1 VVFRTRMTGVELTR
15 IPIPCRRDRYSELE
29 GPDTGWPT
37 PEPPH
42 RINQIYLEPLLL
54 AHAVKQE
61 GLSLLSRTRLF
72 DFEQDDHG
80 VLVSL
85 EDLDTQEVRQ
95 LRVRYLVGCDGG
107 SSGVRKK
114 MGAQLQGTEVI
125 QRVQSTH
132 IRAPQLAALLPG
144 KLAWCY
150 YSVNPDRC
158 GTVFAIDGQETW
170 LVHNHLNAQ
179 ELEFDSVDRD
189 KSIRHIL
196 GVGPDFEYQ
205 IITKEDWVGRR
216 LVANRFRH
224 GKVFLAGDAA
234 HLWVPY
240 AGYGMNAGIA
250 DATNLAWLLSARVKG
265 WADESI
271 LDAYEAERQPITE
284 QVSHFVMNHAQKM
297 IKARS
302 AVPAEIEANNEAGQA
317 ARLHMGQ
324 EAYALNVQQFCCAG
338 LNFGYFYEKSPIIAF
353 DEGSAP
359 AYTMGDF
366 TASTVP
372 GCRAPH
378 FWLND
383 GRSLYDEL
391 GPAYTLMVLDASA
404 HVKPLLEAAQQAQV
418 PLKVLDVSEQ
428 SEVPPAYKHKLLI
441 CRTDQHVVWRGDDC
455 TVGAVE
461 LMQKLRGLSEKTVA

>member
-1 VVFRTRMTGVELTR
+1 
-15 IPIPCRRDRYSELE
+15 
-29 GPDTGWPT
+29 
-37 PEPPH
+37 
-42 RINQIYLEPLLL
+42 
-54 AHAVKQE
+54 
-61 GLSLLSRTRLF
+61 
-72 DFEQDDHG
+72 
-80 VLVSL
+80 
-85 EDLDTQEVRQ
+85 
-95 LRVRYLVGCDGG
+95 
-107 SSGVRKK
+107 
-114 MGAQLQGTEVI
+114 
-125 QRVQSTH
+125 
-132 IRAPQLAALLPG
+132 LAALLPG

-150 YSVNPDRC
+150 YSVNPDRG

-170 LVHNHLNAQ
+170 LVHNHLNAE

-196 GVGPDFEYQ
+196 GVGSDFEYQ
-205 IITKEDWVGRR
+205 IISKEDWVGRR
-216 LVANRFRH
+216 LVANRFRN

-250 DATNLAWLLSARVKG
+250 DATNLAWLLSARVNG

-297 IKARS
+297 IKARR
-302 AVPAEIEANNEAGQA
+302 AVPPEIEAQDSAGQT
-317 ARLHMGQ
+317 ARQLIGE

-338 LNFGYFYEKSPIIAF
+338 LNFGYFYEDSPIIAF
-353 DEGSAP
+353 DGESAP

-404 HVKPLLEAAQQAQV
+404 QVKPLLEAAQQAQV

-461 LMQKLRGLSEKTVA
+461 LMQKLRGLSEKAVA